1 MTYEQIYLIQSLD
14 GKKCLHSSIYQQS
27 MHYRAPFFETI
38 TFNQNSIAMDDDGY
52 SSDFG
57 MQVNVQEIG
66 NQIIITVT
74 DGDSEATNEI
84 YIFQR

>member
-1 MTYEQIYLIQSLD
+1 MTNEEINLIQSLD
-14 GKKCLHSSIYQQS
+14 GQTCLYASLYSQRMAFS
-27 MHYRAPFFETI
+27 APTFETI

-74 DGDSEATNEI
+74 DGDSEPTNEI

>member
-1 MTYEQIYLIQSLD
+1 
-14 GKKCLHSSIYQQS
+14 
-27 MHYRAPFFETI
+27 
-38 TFNQNSIAMDDDGY
+38 MDDDGY

-74 DGDSEATNEI
+74 DGDSEPTNEI